1 MASMT
6 IIADI
11 KLDGFVKTKNG
22 GKKKISVQGLV
33 SQGSTL
39 KLPFKLSVQTFS
51 N

>member
-22 GKKKISVQGLV
+22 GKKETRLGLTGMHSKIAFQIKCTNVQ
-33 SQGSTL
+33 
-39 KLPFKLSVQTFS
+39 
-51 N
+51 